1 MVLRQCST
9 IDFMRLPTK
18 PIVILWTLAPWPF
31 LAAGLHIFHSIFWSF
46 FLYHGCCL
54 LPAIIWKRKHWKQ
67 HLALPTKKEVAYLV
81 AGSLIFSFFTWAGF
95 HLLGPYIFNKQKA
108 LESLTYRGFQ
118 PSWLVPLSIYFVT
131 VNPIVEELFWRGVV
145 LNELA
150 EEETKAFS
158 MPSLWTNLLFAA
170 WHVLV
175 IRLFVAPAFM
185 YVAFCTVMAVGIFL
199 SYLYR
204 RHSSLVLPALWHGL
218 VFDLAVVIILW
229 SVIKG

>member
-1 MVLRQCST
+1 
-9 IDFMRLPTK
+9 MRLPTK

-31 LAAGLHIFHSIFWSF
+31 LAAGIYYFHSIVWSF

-54 LPAIIWKRKHWKQ
+54 LPAIIWKRQHWKQ
-67 HLALPTKKEVAYLV
+67 HLALPSRKDVIILIICSILF
-81 AGSLIFSFFTWAGF
+81 SLFTWTTLQ
-95 HLLGPYIFNKQKA
+95 LLGPYLFSKERA
-108 LESLTYRGFQ
+108 LASLTYRGFQ

-131 VNPIVEELFWRGVV
+131 VNPVLEELFWRGVV
-145 LNELA
+145 LNELTDNQVS
-150 EEETKAFS
+150 EKHSKPFS
-158 MPSLWTNLLFAA
+158 LPVLWTNLLFAA

-175 IRLFVAPAFM
+175 IRLFVAPPFM

-204 RHSSLVLPALWHGL
+204 RTNSLLLPALWHGL

-229 SVIKG
+229 SVIK